1 MAAGLLAF
9 FKRWIVTT
17 FAVLVVAW
25 IMPGV
30 NYDTAIDLL
39 AASLLLGILN
49 AFLKP
54 ILTLIA
60 LPLVVVLVGLPILF
74 INALVFQTVGWV
86 IPGFHVESFWAA
98 FWAGVLV
105 SIISILV
112 NLFLGGGQS
121 KLEVRWQGRRPGG
134 GRGTRS
140 RSSPS
145 DGPGSGPVIDV

>member
-1 MAAGLLAF
+1 MPTRLLQF
-9 FKRWIVTT
+9 LKRWIITT

-60 LPLVVVLVGLPILF
+60 LPVVVLLLGVPILF
-74 INALVFQTVGWV
+74 INAAVFAFVGWI

-105 SIISILV
+105 SIISIGV

-121 KLEVRWQGRRPGG
+121 RLELRWQKRGGNRPRPPG
-134 GRGTRS
+134 S
-140 RSSPS
+140 
-145 DGPGSGPVIDV
+145 GPGDGNGPVIDV